1 MPTHHLYTFG
11 HNPHHKLLPH
21 PNLAPTVITEP
32 TDVLHPHWRAL
43 AKKTYGVE
51 ELAGEYVWGDFGS
64 TIIRLFDG
72 DNKSGCQQ
80 YILLG
85 YPPDELLPEYVSK
98 TNEWDIPSER
108 PGEVSAQGSAHATA
122 STTAPTASKKLGVS
136 EASRIRSET
145 VTSSESSPHATTTLP
160 LDTSS
165 LADQTSDV
173 KSFDDHHLLDDSP
186 DQLLDDDPDHLLDDN
201 DSLLDDNDHLL
212 KDDHPLPNNNNANPS
227 SSRSYVTPLANL
239 PHRIK
244 IIGYER
250 LEGYLDM
257 DTGRVKRLVRS
268 SDQNKGRAAQRETEE
283 DEADT
288 DRNNEDEERDEETGD
303 ELRWRDIVSLSDGTI
318 YGLPISEPQVD
329 PTCPSS
335 PGLYVFPTFTA
346 LLQLRPSDHIPL
358 PLPPGTKSAGISLQG
373 GTSHILIHAREPSS
387 MIFGLGDNRYQS
399 ATPFP
404 LSLSLSTS
412 GLPTG
417 SKPKRRPGQASRPE
431 EIEPLSGVPI
441 RQVTAGESVSGAVS
455 AMGEAWIWGKG
466 VGVGTLQRV
475 GFGDGR
481 GLKEGGEKAQ
491 HEDIADE
498 DQDDNEEEVKFLALG
513 EGYGMVVLEDDQ
525 VYVRGQND
533 YGQLGLPPRSTNIDV
548 FETDP
553 DPQYPEWTAHPF
565 FAANELRVEA
575 VCTKDWASWV
585 QCVEK

>member
-21 PNLAPTVITEP
+21 SNLAPTVITEP
-32 TDVLHPHWRAL
+32 TDVLHPHWKAL
-43 AKKTYGVE
+43 AKNSFGVE
-51 ELAGEYVWGDFGS
+51 ELAGEYVWGDFGC

-72 DNKSGCQQ
+72 DKNSTWQQ

-85 YPPDELLPEYVSK
+85 YPPDGLLPEYVSK
-98 TNEWDIPSER
+98 ITEWDIPSER
-108 PGEVSAQGSAHATA
+108 PREVSAQGSVPATTSTTA
-122 STTAPTASKKLGVS
+122 STGSEKS
-136 EASRIRSET
+136 EAIGTPRLRSGFINA
-145 VTSSESSPHATTTLP
+145 SGPCSHATTSLPHRTSTL
-160 LDTSS
+160 S
-165 LADQTSDV
+165 DQTS
-173 KSFDDHHLLDDSP
+173 KFKGFDDHHLLDNDP

-201 DSLLDDNDHLL
+201 DPLLDDNDHLL

-239 PHRIK
+239 PRRIK

-431 EIEPLSGVPI
+431 EIEPLSGVPM
-441 RQVTAGESVSGAVS
+441 RQVTAGEMVSGAVS
-455 AMGEAWIWGKG
+455 EMGEAWIWGKG
-466 VGVGTLQRV
+466 VGVGALQRV
-475 GFGDGR
+475 RVGDGR
-481 GLKEGGEKAQ
+481 GLTEGGEKAQ

-513 EGYGMVVLEDDQ
+513 EGYGMVVLEDDE

-533 YGQLGLPPRSTNIDV
+533 YGQIGLPAKSTNIDV

-553 DPQYPEWTAHPF
+553 DPEYPEWTAHPF
-565 FAANELRVEA
+565 FAANKLHVEA
-575 VCTKDWASWV
+575 VWTKDWASWV